1 MPFAHESQLKSV
13 ASEQLTKTETIKL
26 RNQHIGQ
33 ACQLFYRS
41 DPLKIVRGQGQYM
54 FDEEGTR
61 YLDCINNVAHV
72 GHCHPEVVRA
82 GALQM
87 ATISTNNR
95 FLHDEL
101 VQCARTLTSKLPEPL
116 SVCFFVNSGSEANDL
131 ALRLARN
138 FTKRQDVITL
148 DHAYHGHL
156 QSVMEVSPYKF
167 NQPGGETKPDYVHV
181 APCPDVYG
189 GQFTDKMYPD
199 ADMGALYARPIE
211 EICQRQLA
219 KGHGHG
225 VAAFIAESL
234 QSCGG
239 QILPPAGYFQA
250 VYEAVRSAGGVCIAD
265 EVQVGFGRVG
275 SHYWAFETQGVIP
288 DIVCVAKPM
297 GNGHPVGAVVTTP
310 EIAQA
315 FHATGVAYFNT
326 YGGNPVS
333 CAIAN
338 AVMRVIEQ
346 EGLQQNALVLGDY
359 LLRECNRLKQDF
371 ECIGDVRGA
380 GLFVGIELV
389 RDRAERSPDKKA
401 AHWVVNRMKQLHRV
415 LVSSDGPNDNVIKL
429 KPPMCFSRENADEF
443 LLAFRECLTTLMQ
456 DRLTSATS
464 SAAAV
469 AATSGVIA
477 TAAETLAN
485 KTKLFERQDR
495 LIKSV

>member
-1 MPFAHESQLKSV
+1 MPN
-13 ASEQLTKTETIKL
+13 ASEQIMASQQMSKSDTINL
-26 RNQHIGQ
+26 RKKHIGQ

-61 YLDCINNVAHV
+61 FLDCINNVAHV

-82 GALQM
+82 GAMQM

-101 VQCARTLTSKLPEPL
+101 VQCAKNLTDKMPAEL

-138 FTKRQDVITL
+138 YTRRQDVITL

-156 QSVMEVSPYKF
+156 QSVMEISPYKF
-167 NQPGGETKPDYVHV
+167 NQPGGEPKPEYVHV
-181 APCPDVYG
+181 APCPDIYG
-189 GQFTDKMYPD
+189 GQFTDKLYPN
-199 ADMGALYARPIE
+199 ANLAALYAKPIE
-211 EICQRQLA
+211 DICARQLA
-219 KGHGHG
+219 NGQG

-250 VYEAVRSAGGVCIAD
+250 VYDAVHSAGGLCIAD

-275 SHYWAFETQGVIP
+275 SHYWAFETQGVVP
-288 DIVCVAKPM
+288 DIVSVAKPM

-346 EGLQQNALVLGDY
+346 EQLQQNAQRLGEY
-359 LLRECNRLKQDF
+359 LLRECNQLKQEFD
-371 ECIGDVRGA
+371 CIGDVRGM

-389 RDRAERSPDKKA
+389 SDRETRTPDTKT
-401 AHWVVNRMKQLHRV
+401 AHWVVDRMKQVHKV

-429 KPPMCFSRENADEF
+429 KPPMCFSLENADEF
-443 LLAFRECLTTLMQ
+443 LLAFRECLTLHMQ
-456 DRLTSATS
+456 QLH
-464 SAAAV
+464 AAHPDV
-469 AATSGVIA
+469 AADNTNSVIT
-477 TAAETLAN
+477 TAADTLAN
-485 KTKLFERQDR
+485 KTKRFDR
-495 LIKSV
+495 EDRFIKSV

>member
-1 MPFAHESQLKSV
+1 MPFANEQLKSV
-13 ASEQLTKTETIKL
+13 ANEQLTKSETIKL

-101 VQCARTLTSKLPEPL
+101 VQCARTLASKMPEPL

-167 NQPGGETKPDYVHV
+167 NQPGGEKKPDYVHV
-181 APCPDVYG
+181 APCPDIYG
-189 GQFTDKMYPD
+189 GQFTDKMHPD
-199 ADMGALYARPIE
+199 ADMAAMYARPIE
-211 EICQRQLA
+211 EICERQLA
-219 KGHGHG
+219 KGEG

-250 VYEAVRSAGGVCIAD
+250 VYDAVRSTGGVCIAD

-275 SHYWAFETQGVIP
+275 SHYWAFETQGVVP

-338 AVMRVIEQ
+338 AVMRIIDE
-346 EGLQQNALVLGDY
+346 ENLQQKAHVLGEY
-359 LLRECNRLKQDF
+359 LIRECNSLKQDF

-389 RDRAERSPDKKA
+389 RDREARTPDKKS
-401 AHWVVNRMKQLHRV
+401 AHWVVNRMKQLHHV

-429 KPPMCFSRENADEF
+429 KPPMCFNRENADEF

-456 DRLTSATS
+456 ERLTSAAMA
-464 SAAAV
+464 SA
-469 AATSGVIA
+469 TTTTNGVIA

>member
-1 MPFAHESQLKSV
+1 
-13 ASEQLTKTETIKL
+13 
-26 RNQHIGQ
+26 
-33 ACQLFYRS
+33 
-41 DPLKIVRGQGQYM
+41 
-54 FDEEGTR
+54 
-61 YLDCINNVAHV
+61 
-72 GHCHPEVVRA
+72 
-82 GALQM
+82 
-87 ATISTNNR
+87 
-95 FLHDEL
+95 
-101 VQCARTLTSKLPEPL
+101 
-116 SVCFFVNSGSEANDL
+116 
-131 ALRLARN
+131 
-138 FTKRQDVITL
+138 
-148 DHAYHGHL
+148 
-156 QSVMEVSPYKF
+156 MEVSPYKF
-167 NQPGGETKPDYVHV
+167 NQPGGEAKPDYVHV

-189 GQFTDKMYPD
+189 GKFTDKMYPD
-199 ADMGALYARPIE
+199 ADMGALYAQPIE
-211 EICQRQLA
+211 EICQKQLA
-219 KGHGHG
+219 KGQG

-250 VYEAVRSAGGVCIAD
+250 VYDAVRSAGGVCIAD

-275 SHYWAFETQGVIP
+275 SHYWAFETQNVIP

-338 AVMRVIEQ
+338 AVMRVIEE
-346 EGLQQNALVLGDY
+346 EGLQHKALVLGDY
-359 LLRECNRLKQDF
+359 LLEECNRLKQEF

-389 RDRAERSPDKKA
+389 QDRKERIPDKKA

-429 KPPMCFSRENADEF
+429 KPPMCFNRENADEF
-443 LLAFRECLTTLMQ
+443 LLGFRECLTAVMQ
-456 DRLTSATS
+456 ERLTSATS
-464 SAAAV
+464 AAM

-477 TAAETLAN
+477 TATETLAN

>member
-1 MPFAHESQLKSV
+1 MPFANEQLNLV
-13 ASEQLTKTETIKL
+13 ASEQLSKTETIKL

-101 VQCARTLTSKLPEPL
+101 VQCARTLTSKMPEPL

-167 NQPGGETKPDYVHV
+167 NQPGGEPKPDYVHV

-189 GQFTDKMYPD
+189 GKFTDKMYPD
-199 ADMGALYARPIE
+199 ADMGALYAQPIE
-211 EICQRQLA
+211 EICQKQLA
-219 KGHGHG
+219 KGQG

-250 VYEAVRSAGGVCIAD
+250 VYDAVRSAGGVCIAD

-275 SHYWAFETQGVIP
+275 SHYWAFETQNVIP

-338 AVMRVIEQ
+338 AVMRVIDE
-346 EGLQQNALVLGDY
+346 EELQQKALVLGDY
-359 LLRECNRLKQDF
+359 LLEECNRLKEDF

-389 RDRAERSPDKKA
+389 QDRKERIPDKKA

-429 KPPMCFSRENADEF
+429 KPPMCFNRENADEF
-443 LLAFRECLTTLMQ
+443 LLGFRECLTAVMQ
-456 DRLTSATS
+456 DRLASATT
-464 SAAAV
+464 AAM

-477 TAAETLAN
+477 TASETLAN